1 MQPPAVF
8 LRLASGLLKIAAQQL
23 PHCQDFCALK
33 GEEVGFLVLSNFKGR
48 ARRFLFLILKNDYVF
63 AVSIRAIFWNAFDMK
78 ILVTGGAGYLGSV
91 LVPQLLAAGHAVTVL
106 DSFMFRQSSLAECC
120 ASDSFEVQTS

>member
-1 MQPPAVF
+1 
-8 LRLASGLLKIAAQQL
+8 
-23 PHCQDFCALK
+23 
-33 GEEVGFLVLSNFKGR
+33 
-48 ARRFLFLILKNDYVF
+48 
-63 AVSIRAIFWNAFDMK
+63 MK

-120 ASDSFEVQTS
+120 ASDSFEVVRGDCRDERLIGDLLKTHDAAIPLAALVGAPLC